1 MSGFAESASTE
12 EIGALARK
20 KRVPFVE
27 DLGSGAVVPT
37 EELGIAYHEPTPV
50 EAIKEGADLV
60 CFSGDK
66 LFGGPQAGIIAG
78 RKRWIDALKK
88 EPLFR
93 ALRCDKLVLAGLQIT
108 VDLHLNASEAN
119 LPVRS
124 LLRVTK
130 DESQAPVMSIT
141 ERARW
146 LRR

>member
-37 EELGIAYHEPTPV
+37 EELGIADHEPTPV
-50 EAIKEGADLV
+50 EALKRGADLV

-78 RKRWIDALKK
+78 KKRLIVAWNPPVIGYVAGDRFKLD
-88 EPLFR
+88 
-93 ALRCDKLVLAGLQIT
+93 LRTIFPHQDEAVIEAIRTAC
-108 VDLHLNASEAN
+108 AN
-119 LPVRS
+119 L
-124 LLRVTK
+124 L
-130 DESQAPVMSIT
+130 
-141 ERARW
+141 
-146 LRR
+146 